1 MVLGGTFDIL
11 HPGHKALLKKAFS
24 LGQVTI
30 GLTSDEMAR
39 RSRKREV
46 NKFSERKKALAGF
59 IKNAFGEKARI
70 FKLNDKYG
78 SAPGKDFDYI
88 IVSPAT
94 FKTALEI
101 NKIRKKITIFGR
113 DKGENKLIKI
123 IKQIHKR
130 VAKTVKRKLILDLES
145 GIFLNLRGIF

>member
-1 MVLGGTFDIL
+1 MVKSSRKKVVLGGTFDIL
-11 HPGHKALLKKAFS
+11 HSGHKALLKKAFS

-88 IVSPAT
+88 IISP
-94 FKTALEI
+94 
-101 NKIRKKITIFGR
+101 
-113 DKGENKLIKI
+113 
-123 IKQIHKR
+123 
-130 VAKTVKRKLILDLES
+130 
-145 GIFLNLRGIF
+145 

>member
-1 MVLGGTFDIL
+1 MERSIRKKVVLGGTFDIL
-11 HPGHKALLKKAFS
+11 HSGHKALLKKAFS

-101 NKIRKKITIFGR
+101 NKIRKE
-113 DKGENKLIKI
+113 KGKKPIRIIKI
-123 IKQIHKR
+123 KFVLGKDGKPLS
-130 VAKTVKRKLILDLES
+130 ATKLAEC
-145 GIFLNLRGIF
+145 NTRE

>member
-1 MVLGGTFDIL
+1 MERSSGKKVVLGGTFDIL

-39 RSRKREV
+39 HSRKREV
-46 NKFSERKKALAGF
+46 NKFSERKKALAVF
-59 IKNAFGEKARI
+59 IKDVFGKEAGI
-70 FKLNDKYG
+70 FKINDKYG
-78 SAPGKDFDYI
+78 LTLEKDFDYI

-101 NKIRKKITIFGR
+101 NKKRKE
-113 DKGENKLIKI
+113 KGKKPIKI
-123 IKQIHKR
+123 VRIKFVLGKDGKPLSATKL
-130 VAKTVKRKLILDLES
+130 AKCNTKK
-145 GIFLNLRGIF
+145 

>member
-1 MVLGGTFDIL
+1 MVKSSRKKVVLGGTFDIL

-101 NKIRKKITIFGR
+101 NR
-113 DKGENKLIKI
+113 
-123 IKQIHKR
+123 
-130 VAKTVKRKLILDLES
+130 KRKEKGKKPIRIVKIKFVLGKDGKPLSATKLAKCNTRE
-145 GIFLNLRGIF
+145 

>member
-1 MVLGGTFDIL
+1 MVKSSRKKVVLGGTFDIL

-39 RSRKREV
+39 HSRKREV

-101 NKIRKKITIFGR
+101 NRKRKEKGKKPIRI
-113 DKGENKLIKI
+113 IKI
-123 IKQIHKR
+123 KFVLGKDGKPLSATKL
-130 VAKTVKRKLILDLES
+130 AKCNTQK
-145 GIFLNLRGIF
+145 